1 MRASSLYDLLAPAY
15 GRMLGPMLAAANTR
29 AVERVLGG
37 APTRVLEV
45 GAGPGYALAELVRG
59 AAQVVGLDLSAAML
73 RRAGA
78 RLAAGNARAALVR
91 GDALR
96 LPFWSNAFD
105 AVMCT
110 FLLDLLREEDLTPV
124 LSELARVLAPGGRA
138 VLGVLE
144 LPNPLL
150 ARAWMTIYQIAP
162 DALGGCRPVDLTG
175 PLSDQRLRLIRDE
188 RLDGWLTM
196 RIVTL
201 VKVSG

>member
-1 MRASSLYDLLAPAY
+1 
-15 GRMLGPMLAAANTR
+15 MLAAANTR

-37 APTRVLEV
+37 APTCVLEV

-78 RLAAGNARAALVR
+78 RLASGNARAALVR

-96 LPFWSNAFD
+96 LPFRSNAFD

-150 ARAWMTIYQIAP
+150 ARVWMTVYRIAP

-196 RIVTL
+196 RIATL